1 MCYTRPMILSRT
13 CLSAL
18 LAVSLHAV
26 AQTTNRAPALDPAG
40 APLIGLPP
48 EPDVAQEDPP
58 AGVAPGMRPFADYAI
73 ILARKPFG
81 NPPPVAAAAPT
92 VDPAAVN
99 QAQEEQKLARQIHMV
114 AVNRTPAGNVAVGFI
129 DKGAKPERSYFL
141 NVGESADGYTVVS
154 ASYEDETATLA
165 KDEVTITLKLGQGLV
180 PAAAPEAPPTG
191 ASRPAPPAVVM
202 GRPALPAPS
211 PAVSPAPTPTA
222 PGATAARTLNSESF
236 RQRLFRQRAA
246 REAAEAARQKRAALD
261 AEARAEKITQ
271 EERDKAAREIN
282 LNLIRQGMAPLSPVT
297 LTPEEDA
304 EMVRLGVLDAR

>member
-1 MCYTRPMILSRT
+1 MILSRT
-13 CLSAL
+13 CLAAL
-18 LAVSLHAV
+18 LAGSLHTV
-26 AQTTNRAPALDPAG
+26 AQTTNRVLALDPVG
-40 APLIGLPP
+40 NSLTGLLA
-48 EPDVAQEDPP
+48 EPGVAMEEPPP
-58 AGVAPGMRPFADYAI
+58 AGAVSGMRPFADYAV
-73 ILARKPFG
+73 ILTRKPFG
-81 NPPPVAAAAPT
+81 NPPPVAATAAA

-114 AVNRTPAGNVAVGFI
+114 AVNRTPAGNVAVGFV
-129 DKGAKPERSYFL
+129 DKAAKPERSYFL

-180 PAAAPEAPPTG
+180 KEPMAG
-191 ASRPAPPAVVM
+191 APPATTRPGPPGTAAAAGTAGLPPVV
-202 GRPALPAPS
+202 
-211 PAVSPAPTPTA
+211 VSPPPTLTA
-222 PGATAARTLNSESF
+222 PGATVPRTLNSESF

-271 EERDKAAREIN
+271 EELDKAAREIN
-282 LNLIRQGMAPLSPVT
+282 LNLIRQGMAPLSPIT